1 MGQLHWYDGSFL
13 WITVLW
19 GGSGLFL
26 HPFVINIHLTKYLL
40 SPLLAIHWCH
50 DIFSFNSR
58 SSGSLLDCADA
69 FVFHSPFCK
78 LVCKSVGRLLL
89 NDFLQDPDP
98 DFTGRYSGLE
108 SFKGIK
114 LENTYFNKDLETAF
128 MTASKDIFEKKTKP
142 SIYIANQVGNMYTPS
157 VFGGTP
163 RLGNAQDLAGKR
175 VVLFSYGSGLASS
188 MYSLRISDDLS
199 PTSPLHKLL
208 NNLSDVKTRLESR
221 RKVPP
226 KEFDRIM
233 KLREETHNIAPYCP
247 VGSVDI
253 LYPGTWYL
261 AGVDSMHRRKY
272 ERKLHK
278 ESNEENLDPV
288 VQNDTSKVSQ
298 SKQSFETFQE
308 PKVHYRMY
316 SKAAMAAAMK
326 KFKETGCSIRKAA
339 KEYGIPEASLRHR
352 LSGRVNPE
360 ATRSGPPPLFS
371 AVEETRL
378 ADHLKLAA
386 SFGYGYGRTEII
398 KFATEYAIEVGH
410 RDQDHPLTPQWY
422 ASFMSRRPD
431 LQIILKARSLNTQL
445 LRATSIECVSA
456 YYIELKKILNSYS
469 LTDKIER
476 IYIVNEKLVSTIDN
490 TPIDLP
496 SDESNSNDNP
506 LVSWSNFTVI
516 GCGNAQ
522 GCHIPPFFVF
532 TGERMSKELRECKKH
547 GVDVD
552 TTDSGESNI
561 VIMKRYMARHLIKYL
576 PVRTPDNPVLLLYD
590 GHNSS
595 ISLGLMEWAKTEHIV
610 MFMLPSYASHVFQQV
625 NAGIFGGFEKIYDNE
640 CRKYI
645 RKHNTAL
652 TKQNICAFASK
663 AYSKALS
670 TENLKG
676 AFKKLGICPLNLG
689 NLVARGNL
697 NLSNRKHLQILNQ
710 EDVKIEAVE
719 EDAVA
724 VEDNAEAVEENA
736 AATEEN
742 LEAAEENVVA
752 VGEADIEVEEAV
764 IEAVEEGLVNE
775 NDITLV
781 IDTSEPQPFFPVTG
795 TTGIIVNVNPAKKC
809 RYTSAIRSGK
819 LSLEA
824 DIEHKNKS
832 TRKRKR
838 SKMTGLTK

>member
-1 MGQLHWYDGSFL
+1 
-13 WITVLW
+13 
-19 GGSGLFL
+19 
-26 HPFVINIHLTKYLL
+26 
-40 SPLLAIHWCH
+40 
-50 DIFSFNSR
+50 
-58 SSGSLLDCADA
+58 
-69 FVFHSPFCK
+69 
-78 LVCKSVGRLLL
+78 
-89 NDFLQDPDP
+89 
-98 DFTGRYSGLE
+98 
-108 SFKGIK
+108 
-114 LENTYFNKDLETAF
+114 
-128 MTASKDIFEKKTKP
+128 
-142 SIYIANQVGNMYTPS
+142 
-157 VFGGTP
+157 
-163 RLGNAQDLAGKR
+163 
-175 VVLFSYGSGLASS
+175 
-188 MYSLRISDDLS
+188 
-199 PTSPLHKLL
+199 
-208 NNLSDVKTRLESR
+208 
-221 RKVPP
+221 
-226 KEFDRIM
+226 
-233 KLREETHNIAPYCP
+233 
-247 VGSVDI
+247 
-253 LYPGTWYL
+253 
-261 AGVDSMHRRKY
+261 
-272 ERKLHK
+272 
-278 ESNEENLDPV
+278 
-288 VQNDTSKVSQ
+288 
-298 SKQSFETFQE
+298 
-308 PKVHYRMY
+308 MY

-410 RDQDHPLTPQWY
+410 RDQDHPVTPQWY

-625 NAGIFGGFEKIYDNE
+625 DAGIFGGFEKIYDNE

-676 AFKKLGICPLNLG
+676 AFKKLGICPLNSG
-689 NLVARGNL
+689 NLVAR
-697 NLSNRKHLQILNQ
+697 
-710 EDVKIEAVE
+710 
-719 EDAVA
+719 
-724 VEDNAEAVEENA
+724 
-736 AATEEN
+736 
-742 LEAAEENVVA
+742 EAAEENVVA
-752 VGEADIEVEEAV
+752 VGEADIEVEEAL

-838 SKMTGLTK
+838 SKKTGLTK